1 MASTEDS
8 PFSMTASDY
17 RKIWGFKKISITFDQ
32 LRELWDKGLCSADTN
47 RQVCLTTLW
56 NKKGFLHLG
65 DCELPLTLFHKPCLV
80 FNIRSITVLHNN
92 FGGPVLLSSGKEEA
106 SGQRGRSKAVLSL
119 YFQLCVAHI
128 PPADTQLSPVV
139 TSPQQYA
146 FQCTYIQQY
155 WVLWRLLIPWA
166 TCGVYLFTLV
176 GFNP

>member
-8 PFSMTASDY
+8 LFSMTASDY

-65 DCELPLTLFHKPCLV
+65 ECELPLTLFHKPCLV

-119 YFQLCVAHI
+119 YFQLCVAQI

-139 TSPQQYA
+139 TSPQA
-146 FQCTYIQQY
+146 ICFPVHIHTAILSI
-155 WVLWRLLIPWA
+155 VKTADSLGLLWSLPLHTGW
-166 TCGVYLFTLV
+166 L
-176 GFNP
+176 